1 MDKKLFLLLMG
12 CRPEGR
18 FTEQHDVF
26 LGIASNITELVP
38 YIKAAWPEAKGNIHL
53 DAWRTVTNVDG
64 YSITVRERSSN
75 DLELTDKRPQLFF
88 INLGGYKPNEFDEFH
103 YKMLVVAPEKGSAIH
118 LAKETSFYKHTGFKG
133 AASHIDD
140 KYGINVD
147 DVFEINDLLSD
158 ADKLSYVLD
167 IRPEAGLPEDEIH
180 LGYMQLHRLNM
191 PSE

>member
-26 LGIASNITELVP
+26 LGIASDITELVP
-38 YIKAAWPEAKGNIHL
+38 SIKAAWPEAKGNIHL
-53 DAWRTVTNVDG
+53 DAWRAVTNVDG
-64 YSITVRERSSN
+64 YSITVQEKSSL
-75 DLELTDKRPQLFF
+75 DLESMNERPQLFF

-103 YKMLVVAPEKGSAIH
+103 YKMLVVAPEKGTAVQQ
-118 LAKETSFYKHTGFKG
+118 AKETSFYKHTGFKG

-140 KYGINVD
+140 KYGIDVD
-147 DVFEINDLLSD
+147 DVFEINELLSA
-158 ADKLSYVLD
+158 ADKANYVLN

-180 LGYMQLHRLNM
+180 LGYMQLHRLHM